1 MSEAEK
7 KSSKNLTVNYL
18 PATLRHTA
26 HGWTIE
32 YAVLNPA
39 SMAMERKV
47 SKMNRIRSRF
57 ERITDFKNYCNGVIC
72 TLNTRL
78 AGGWTPFGE
87 EQNSRLFTP
96 IDVVLECYINEKSK
110 ELRPDTIINYRSF
123 CKCLKEWVD
132 KICPNAQVSMFNK
145 VMAVKFMDY
154 IQNEKGLAGRSY
166 NNRLKQARAFF
177 GWAVE
182 KCYTKENPFVAM
194 KMKREETKQRILIPA
209 DTRGRI
215 VDYFSSN
222 NPNYLVL
229 CRLVFSSLVRPKE
242 VWRLRI
248 SDIHLS
254 EGYIWVTE
262 DEAKTHFSRAATLT
276 PQLISD
282 IAGMIKNAKP
292 SMYLFGHGFKPD
304 VKPIR
309 YQNFREEWDKMRK
322 ALKLPQQMQLYSLRD
337 TGINE
342 MLKSGIDTL
351 TVMQHADHHDLAITT
366 KYANHIDPHLVE
378 VISKRAPTF

>member
-1 MSEAEK
+1 MSDTEK
-7 KSSKNLTVNYL
+7 KSAKNLNVTYL

-32 YAVLNPA
+32 YAILNP
-39 SMAMERKV
+39 STMALERKV
-47 SKMNRIRSRF
+47 SKMNRIRKRF
-57 ERITDFKNYCNGVIC
+57 EKITEFKNYCNGVIC

-87 EQNSRLFTP
+87 EQNSRLYTP
-96 IDVVLECYINEKSK
+96 IEAVLETYINEKSK
-110 ELRPDTIINYRSF
+110 ELRPDTVINYRSF
-123 CKCLKEWVD
+123 CKCLREWVAMV
-132 KICPNAQVSMFNK
+132 CPNAQIAMFNK
-145 VMAVKFMDY
+145 VLAVKFMDY
-154 IQNEKGLAGRSY
+154 LQTEKGLIGRSY

-182 KCYTKENPFVAM
+182 KCFAKENPFASM

-209 DTRGRI
+209 DTRWRI

-262 DEAKTHFSRAATLT
+262 DEAKTHFSRAAALT
-276 PQLISD
+276 TQLVNDISKMTKG
-282 IAGMIKNAKP
+282 ASP
-292 SMYLFGHGFKPD
+292 SMYLFGHGFKPAA
-304 VKPIR
+304 KHIR
-309 YQNFREEWDKMRK
+309 YQNFREEWDKMRT
-322 ALKLPQQMQLYSLRD
+322 ALNLPKEMQLYSLRD

-342 MLKSGIDTL
+342 MLKSGIDPL
-351 TVMQHADHHDLAITT
+351 SVMQHADHHDLAITT
-366 KYANHIDPHLVE
+366 RYANHIDPLLQE
-378 VISKRAPTF
+378 KIRTKAPAF